1 MIPSIHMGKC
11 KADLFIILFLE
22 KKDVF
27 SVGDAEQVLEGL
39 FKIHL
44 TNLWWAA
51 SVMTEG
57 HFF

>member
-1 MIPSIHMGKC
+1 MGKC

-44 TNLWWAA
+44 TNLWWTA